1 MLKKLL
7 TSNKIYISKSRIPNA
22 GRGVFAKRDIKKSEV
37 IEKSPIIEVSPHDM
51 ANINGSILLTYF
63 FYYGKN
69 KKQSAIVL
77 GFGSI
82 YNHSYKP
89 NISYKMKL
97 HRPRSVA
104 SSRQDRILASSPNS
118 SLEFSQRNAINSKKG
133 FIEFIALC
141 DINKDDELTFNY
153 QGSSKR
159 DSKKPLWFEV

>member
-1 MLKKLL
+1 VLKKLL
-7 TSNKIYISKSRIPNA
+7 LSNKIYISKSIIPNA

-69 KKQSAIVL
+69 KNQSAIAL

-89 NISYKMKL
+89 NISYK
-97 HRPRSVA
+97 
-104 SSRQDRILASSPNS
+104 IY
-118 SLEFSQRNAINSKKG
+118 SKEG
-133 FIEFIALC
+133 FIEFIALR
-141 DINKDDELTFNY
+141 DINKGDELTFNY
-153 QGSSKR
+153 QGGSKQNG
-159 DSKKPLWFEV
+159 KKPLWFEV